1 MTLLDI
7 LPVEKWIELEIEI
20 NKRSNL
26 NASVF
31 DANGIRI
38 TDFKKWANK
47 LCPAVKANEKGQSY
61 ICAVAHQNAA
71 NQAQKSKDAAII
83 ECDAGLVKV
92 VVPIFVE
99 DEFLGVAGGCGLL
112 LQDSEVDTFLV
123 NKTTDID
130 IEQVDNLSN
139 DIATI
144 SMERLKSVIKYIEEE
159 LQWIKHNYK
168 NKRLVSTG

>member
-7 LPVEKWIELEIEI
+7 LPVEKWIELEMEI
-20 NKRSNL
+20 NKQSNL

-31 DANGIRI
+31 DSNGIRI
-38 TDFKKWANK
+38 TDFKKWANR
-47 LCPAVKANEKGQSY
+47 LCPVVKANEKGQSY

-71 NQAQKSKDAAII
+71 NQAQKTRDAAII

-92 VVPIFVE
+92 VVPIFVN

-112 LQDSEVDTFLV
+112 LKDSEVDTFLV
-123 NKTTDID
+123 NKATDID
-130 IEQVDNLSN
+130 AGEIQNLSN

-144 SMERLKSVIKYIEEE
+144 SMKQLKSVINYIERE
-159 LQWIKHNYK
+159 LEWIKYNYQ
-168 NKRLVSTG
+168 NQRILSAG